1 MPINNIMMMEMANL
15 WRKWIFPNL
24 TEALEKTPEDKLDWA
39 PGAQMLTFGLI
50 FLHIAE
56 CSDWWYDDI
65 MLGKE
70 SIELAFEDKPS
81 VLKDQIAIHLKEHQ
95 ERMERFFAETPET
108 FEKTYHK
115 QLQSRKIERTG
126 YWIFMHLFEH
136 DIHHRSQ
143 INQYLRI
150 LEIEPPQI

>member
-1 MPINNIMMMEMANL
+1 MPINNMMMMEMAKL
-15 WRKWIFPNL
+15 WREWIFPNL
-24 TEALEKTPEDKLDWA
+24 SDALEKTPEDKLDWA
-39 PGAQMLTFGLI
+39 PGEKMLPLGLV
-50 FLHIAE
+50 FLHIFE
-56 CSDWWYDDI
+56 CSDWWYDEI

-70 SIELAFEDKPS
+70 AIELAFEDKPS
-81 VLKDQIAIHLKEHQ
+81 APKKQIAIHLKEHQ
-95 ERMERFFAETPET
+95 ERMERFFAEPQET
-108 FEKTYHK
+108 FEKTYEK

-150 LEIEPPQI
+150 LGIEPPKI